1 MAYQDAL
8 FQLGMDLT
16 RSSTAQEEDFGE
28 TAQVA
33 HVVADE
39 ARRTDKRKA
48 QSVERSRSRVG
59 GNHLTVDLFGG
70 QGLNDLEH
78 IEDTL
83 RRCARL
89 AGGEPLHVH
98 LHRFTPNGGVS
109 GVVVLADSHISFHSW
124 PEAGYAALDVF
135 MRGKTETQA
144 CVDLLQA
151 AFEPR
156 KVAVKA
162 ARRDGSGNSA
172 VRKGADAEALAIA
185 QGETAVRVSR
195 QRSKVRRAA

>member
-1 MAYQDAL
+1 M
-8 FQLGMDLT
+8 
-16 RSSTAQEEDFGE
+16 
-28 TAQVA
+28 
-33 HVVADE
+33 
-39 ARRTDKRKA
+39 
-48 QSVERSRSRVG
+48 
-59 GNHLTVDLFGG
+59 
-70 QGLNDLEH
+70 
-78 IEDTL
+78 
-83 RRCARL
+83 RRCAL
-89 AGGEPLHVH
+89 LSGGEPLHVH

-144 CVDLLQA
+144 CVDLLQS

-156 KVAVKA
+156 KVVVKA
-162 ARRDGSGNSA
+162 ARRDGSGNA
-172 VRKGADAEALAIA
+172 TVVRKGADAEALAIA